1 MRDWENIAFVGVVIA
16 SIAVIVFVIMQ
27 SGNVSDC
34 TKRGGTVIDT
44 AGGWVCA
51 KIERI

>member
-1 MRDWENIAFVGVVIA
+1 MRDWENIAFVAVI
-16 SIAVIVFVIMQ
+16 IAVISVIVFAVMQ
-27 SGNVSDC
+27 SGNMSEC

-44 AGGWVCA
+44 AGGWMCA